1 MGTKISK
8 PTRRELLEALRE
20 RYRIAS
26 KPDKSNIINEF
37 ISITIC
43 NCRSAIRLLTG
54 DGPVM
59 SEATRPGRT
68 IYSEAVRQAL
78 VVLWESADRICGK
91 RSFRG

>member
-26 KPDKSNIINEF
+26 KPDKSKILDEF
-37 ISITIC
+37 IDITRC
-43 NCRSAIRLLTG
+43 HRKHAIRLLTG

-59 SEATRPGRT
+59 PEATRPGRT

-78 VVLWESADRICGK
+78 VVLWEASDRICG
-91 RSFRG
+91 